1 MLQQFKDAIESSN
14 IISKTDTNGIIT
26 FVNDEFCKIS
36 GYTKDELIGQNHNI
50 VRHPDVDK
58 NNFKELWNTIKNK
71 KIYKSTVKNLA
82 KDGSVFYVN
91 TTIIPILDDNDDIF
105 EYIAIRY
112 DVTKEMFYKEEL
124 EKNEVK
130 QKILFA
136 QARHASLGQML
147 ANIAHQWRQ
156 PLTELSLTVF
166 NLKKNALSKDEEAL
180 QKYYEESKNIINSM
194 SKTIEDFSNFF
205 TPNREVEQ
213 FDIKLSVDEALE
225 LMDNSLK
232 SSMVDVEFR
241 IQNDLEVLGVANELT
256 QVVLNLLK
264 NSIDAFELNGVLIR
278 QIDITIRRL
287 KDSAEIEFRDN
298 AGGIKKDIVDRIFEP
313 YFTSKH
319 QKNGTGLGL
328 FMSKMIVEQ
337 SFDGSLDVKS
347 KKHYT
352 IFSIK
357 IPTA

>member
-1 MLQQFKDAIESSN
+1 
-14 IISKTDTNGIIT
+14 
-26 FVNDEFCKIS
+26 
-36 GYTKDELIGQNHNI
+36 
-50 VRHPDVDK
+50 
-58 NNFKELWNTIKNK
+58 

-82 KDGSVFYVN
+82 KDGSTFYVN
-91 TTIIPILDDNDDIF
+91 TTIIPILDENDEVI

-112 DVTKEMFYKEEL
+112 DVTKENFYKEEL

-166 NLKKNALSKDEEAL
+166 NLKKNALSNEEAV
-180 QKYYEESKNIINSM
+180 QKYYDESKNIINSM

-213 FDIKLSVDEALE
+213 FAIKLSVEEALE

-232 SSMVDVEFR
+232 SSMVDVELR
-241 IQNDLEVLGVANELT
+241 IQDELEVLGVANELT
-256 QVVLNLLK
+256 QVILNFLK

-278 QIDITIRRL
+278 QVDITIRRL
-287 KDSAEIEFRDN
+287 KEFAEIEFRDN
-298 AGGIKKDIVDRIFEP
+298 AGGIKKDIIERIFEP

-337 SFDGSLDVKS
+337 SFGGSLDVKS

-357 IPTA
+357 IPLA